1 MYRETLRADE
11 RPDAD
16 TSRVQNGKVNRICNA
31 FLEALSGRKANV
43 KNLITAQVCK
53 NPPDLDAGLMEIVQL
68 RGTCI
73 VMILTY
79 PTFCGDISLSLGGC

>member
-11 RPDAD
+11 RLETD
-16 TSRVQNGKVNRICNA
+16 TAKLRVGKVNRICNA

-68 RGTCI
+68 RGTLI
-73 VMILTY
+73 TLILKYQTV
-79 PTFCGDISLSLGGC
+79 IWKLAK

>member
-11 RPDAD
+11 RPDTD
-16 TSRVQNGKVNRICNA
+16 TAGVQTGKVNRICNA

-43 KNLITAQVCK
+43 KNLITAQVC
-53 NPPDLDAGLMEIVQL
+53 NHPPDLDAGLMEIVQL

-73 VMILTY
+73 AVILTY
-79 PTFCGDISLSLGGC
+79 PTFVVMLACRPVGC